1 MKKIH
6 VVGKNT
12 TLFKTF
18 ISIAKTTSNPPQTV
32 KYPIK
37 HGMPTKLE
45 PYNKNDLHY

>member
-32 KYPIK
+32 NQSNQTWNAYKTRTI
-37 HGMPTKLE
+37 
-45 PYNKNDLHY
+45 